1 MELAFF
7 FPCTFQGHNALPQP
21 GLEPRLSDPEPSA
34 LTTGW
39 TTEQSYG
46 IGVPAVQLTMHVK
59 SSTLY
64 GHTVVQS
71 YGQIFSA

>member
-7 FPCTFQGHNALPQP
+7 FSCTSQGHNALPRP
-21 GLEPRLSDPEPSA
+21 GLEPRLSDSEPSA

-39 TTEQSYG
+39 TTEQSHG